1 MGLFDFFKRDNKK
14 ETPPQAKPHND
25 QFTEISKYKEY
36 VVCFVSMQQQGNYAP
51 IAAYENNDGDII
63 GFLYINSD
71 ESYSLSAG
79 EAVKRMQVRFESR
92 LAAKEIKSY
101 IVFYHSQYQN
111 DDNHAIA
118 VNDDELKAITMIYH
132 FESGNKG
139 KIALPYRFESDHIN
153 YGGFSLFSKEEN
165 DEIFGAQRE
174 NGKDY
179 FQDREEIK
187 APTGQNAAG
196 IQVTKSNTLDMA
208 NAWCGIFGFENYRN
222 GEGRSML
229 TEHFGFM
236 LSKGYGITRDKVTI
250 ANLAYEDVAIK
261 ALIYDENPIAAVP
274 VVKSEYAIDV
284 HNKGIIEWENFEN
297 MLALVTGT
305 GRDTFGITYLATD
318 YAEHRER
325 YHTER
330 NLNII
335 ISGIV
340 FVLDVSNVHEQEGE
354 VKYSEDFTAYMP
366 SNDLPN
372 YGCFDFI
379 GEVEDYKETS
389 LLENGLL
396 NGYLLK
402 VRLITNPDVT
412 DFFTIDMYV
421 TRENMRFDTIEKGM
435 KVSGM
440 FQMQGRIKA

>member
-1 MGLFDFFKRDNKK
+1 
-14 ETPPQAKPHND
+14 
-25 QFTEISKYKEY
+25 
-36 VVCFVSMQQQGNYAP
+36 
-51 IAAYENNDGDII
+51 
-63 GFLYINSD
+63 
-71 ESYSLSAG
+71 
-79 EAVKRMQVRFESR
+79 
-92 LAAKEIKSY
+92 
-101 IVFYHSQYQN
+101 
-111 DDNHAIA
+111 
-118 VNDDELKAITMIYH
+118 
-132 FESGNKG
+132 
-139 KIALPYRFESDHIN
+139 
-153 YGGFSLFSKEEN
+153 
-165 DEIFGAQRE
+165 
-174 NGKDY
+174 
-179 FQDREEIK
+179 
-187 APTGQNAAG
+187 
-196 IQVTKSNTLDMA
+196 
-208 NAWCGIFGFENYRN
+208 
-222 GEGRSML
+222 ML
-229 TEHFGFM
+229 TEHFGYI
-236 LSKGYGITRDKVTI
+236 LSKGNGITRDKVTI

-379 GEVEDYKETS
+379 AEVEDYKETS